1 MKIKDRLAQ
10 AYGTKKQHE
19 PVGNQAH
26 QHQDTQNTREPTQLT
41 AENKPNAKTKVSGK
55 DELIKATEA
64 SRNFIKTGLKGTEKA
79 AKFLLLIGQEEAAKV
94 IKHLKA
100 KEIEAITKEIASI
113 DHIDTEEA
121 NSILLEFGWLAKNNA
136 HLLHGGEAIAE
147 QMLASAFG
155 ETKAKELLRK
165 AVPEAVKPFAFL
177 EDFSP
182 EQIQLLLKN
191 ESSQVVALI
200 LPFLDPKKAS
210 QFLTLLEPR
219 LRTDIVKRIANMQK
233 TDQEVIRRVE
243 EALKERLRSF
253 ENQETP
259 EEIDGAAVL
268 ATILKH
274 GNTDLE
280 NDILNELELSHP
292 EITET
297 IKNQLFTLDD
307 LHKIPHRELQ
317 KCLRNWNEKD
327 IALLLKGKSDKV
339 SEPLQWKNMTFL
351 VRYARKMSIKKHRNS
366 LTTLSLKLSVGNLY
380 LRMMTALLH
389 KSCMQSSTTNHCLW

>member
-1 MKIKDRLAQ
+1 MKIKDRLAE
-10 AYGTKKQHE
+10 AYGSQKQTGNAETPPVQSQKVSDKNQQAAKVSEKKQHDE
-19 PVGNQAH
+19 QK
-26 QHQDTQNTREPTQLT
+26 L
-41 AENKPNAKTKVSGK
+41 SGK
-55 DELIKATEA
+55 DGLIKATET
-64 SRNFIKTGLKGTEKA
+64 SKNFIKTGLKGTEKA

-94 IKHLKA
+94 IKHLKP

-113 DHIDTEEA
+113 DHIETEEA

-136 HLLHGGEAIAE
+136 HLLHGGETIAE

-155 ETKAKELLRK
+155 EAKAKELLRK

-177 EDFSP
+177 EDFTP

-200 LPFLDPKKAS
+200 LPFLDPKTAS
-210 QFLTLLEPR
+210 QFLTLLAPP
-219 LRTDIVKRIANMQK
+219 LRADIVKRIANMQK
-233 TDQEVIRRVE
+233 TDQEVIRKVE
-243 EALKERLRSF
+243 EVLKERLRSI
-253 ENQETP
+253 ESQTTQ

-274 GNTDLE
+274 GGANLE

-292 EITET
+292 DITET

-307 LHKIPHRELQ
+307 LHKLPHREIQ

-327 IALLLKGKSDKV
+327 IALLLKGKADAIKDLILSNV
-339 SEPLQWKNMTFL
+339 SQSKRTIIMEEYDILGAVRKEEVNKKTQEFL
-351 VRYARKMSIKKHRNS
+351 NYFK
-366 LTTLSLKLSVGNLY
+366 LKIERGELVLEDDDGFV
-380 LRMMTALLH
+380 T
-389 KSCMQSSTTNHCLW
+389 

>member
-10 AYGTKKQHE
+10 AYGSKKQHVPE
-19 PVGNQAH
+19 ENQAH
-26 QHQDTQNTREPTQLT
+26 QIQNTQQTQESAPLGT
-41 AENKPNAKTKVSGK
+41 DTKNPSPKKESGK
-55 DELIKATEA
+55 DGLIKATEA

-113 DHIDTEEA
+113 DRIDTEEA

-136 HLLHGGEAIAE
+136 HLLHGGETIAE

-165 AVPEAVKPFAFL
+165 AVPGAVKPFAFL
-177 EDFSP
+177 EDFTA

-191 ESSQVVALI
+191 ESSQVFALI

-210 QFLTLLEPR
+210 QLLTLLEPR

-259 EEIDGAAVL
+259 EEIDGAAIL

-274 GNTDLE
+274 GNAELE
-280 NDILNELELSHP
+280 NTILNELEFSHP
-292 EITET
+292 DITET

-307 LHKIPHRELQ
+307 LHKVPNRELQ

-327 IALLLKGKSDKV
+327 IAILLKGKSDAFKELLLSNISQSKRTIV
-339 SEPLQWKNMTFL
+339 MEEYDILGAVRKDDVNKKTQEFL
-351 VRYARKMSIKKHRNS
+351 NYFK
-366 LTTLSLKLSVGNLY
+366 LKIERGEL
-380 LRMMTALLH
+380 ALDDNDDDFV
-389 KSCMQSSTTNHCLW
+389 T